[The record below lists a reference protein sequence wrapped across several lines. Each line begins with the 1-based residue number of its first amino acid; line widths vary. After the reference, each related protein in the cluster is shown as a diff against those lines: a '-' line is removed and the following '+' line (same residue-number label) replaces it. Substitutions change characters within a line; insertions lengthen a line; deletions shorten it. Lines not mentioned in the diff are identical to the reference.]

1 MSDGAPPG
9 PDPKAVRP
17 SLVDSGWSVAPPPA
31 EELPDEQTHVLEPL
45 GIARPLPSYAAHEAS
60 THATIPDVT
69 QVDRTIQS
77 RAKAMREK
85 DTLPPPRRASA
96 FPPAAPP
103 PAVTRPEEPAVVI
116 APAART
122 SVPPPP
128 PPRSAPGSLRPPPPS
143 VRPPMPGAVRPPM
156 PGAVQTPL
164 PSAPNVAPPPVRSV
178 HSAPAQPAAPP
189 MSEAEAQAVAAA
201 RSAATIVRPRSLNP
215 PVSPTFGVAL
225 AQRVRFAGG
234 EVPLWSLVTPLV
246 LLVALGAAFA
256 AAAVTS
262 AADPN
267 ASAPSLKASAEPSAS
282 TSHALPA
289 PIPTPTPQPSVSA
302 AQTSEEKPKPLTVLE
317 RAAQGD
323 DAAVKE
329 LSGKPVA
336 DLNVE
341 EAISLSLGQSAQDV
355 RAARALRDR
364 IDHDPGLIK
373 DAETLGALR
382 RYTDDP
388 ETSRDALA
396 AIAEVPGPISPDL
409 LYDVWTSTA
418 TRTTATDLA
427 RSLIYSKEVRAKAS
441 PALAIALDLR
451 DAETCEK
458 SRDLL
463 PRAVNDGD
471 KRSFHLLNKLTR
483 KYGCG
488 PNKRQDCYACLRDG
502 KDLDNALKSTKA
514 RREPHPFGG

>member
-17 SLVDSGWSVAPPPA
+17 SLVDSGWSVTPPPP
-31 EELPDEQTHVLEPL
+31 EEQTAVLEPL
-45 GIARPLPSYAAHEAS
+45 GVARPLPSYAAHEAS

-103 PAVTRPEEPAVVI
+103 PAVTRAEEPPVVI
-116 APAART
+116 APGARV
-122 SVPPPP
+122 SAPPP
-128 PPRSAPGSLRPPPPS
+128 PPRSAPASVRPPPPS
-143 VRPPMPGAVRPPM
+143 
-156 PGAVQTPL
+156 
-164 PSAPNVAPPPVRSV
+164 APHAAPPPVQ
-178 HSAPAQPAAPP
+178 SAPFAQPTQPAQAAL
-189 MSEAEAQAVAAA
+189 SEAHAQAVAAA

-215 PVSPTFGVAL
+215 PILPSFGAAL
-225 AQRVRFAGG
+225 VQRVRFAGG

-262 AADPN
+262 AADPSAN
-267 ASAPSLKASAEPSAS
+267 APSIKPSAEPSAS
-282 TSHALPA
+282 VAHALTPPVPTSA
-289 PIPTPTPQPSVSA
+289 PTPSTSA
-302 AQTSEEKPKPLTVLE
+302 AQPSEDKPKPLTLLE
-317 RAAQGD
+317 RVALGD

-329 LSGKPVA
+329 LSAKPVA
-336 DLNVE
+336 DLNVD

-373 DAETLGALR
+373 DAETLASLR

-396 AIAEVPGPISPDL
+396 AIAEVPGQISPDL

-451 DAETCEK
+451 DADTCEK
-458 SRDLL
+458 SSALL
-463 PRAVNDGD
+463 TRAISDGD
-471 KRSFHLLNKLTR
+471 KRSFHLLNKMTR

-502 KDLDNALKSTKA
+502 KDLDNAIKATKA